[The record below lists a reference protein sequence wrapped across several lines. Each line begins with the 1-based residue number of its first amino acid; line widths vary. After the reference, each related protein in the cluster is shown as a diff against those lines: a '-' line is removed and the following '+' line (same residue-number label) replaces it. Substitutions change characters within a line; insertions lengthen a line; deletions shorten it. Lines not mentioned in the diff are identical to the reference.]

1 MVGGIDV
8 WWGILKKPYTIETD
22 RDSWKFNKLYQG
34 SQGDKDTGYWTPQ
47 LTEALVYAFLGSETG
62 KIKDASK
69 PMIKQALM
77 TQENKKLEFDYEY
90 DVPIDGKLTPRG
102 IAIDNIDFKYLP
114 DSRVKELAEETLNNL
129 IDEIDGGYDG
139 ISYDEEEAIKNSA
152 GVSFEEAKTH
162 FEHMLEKYFLG
173 G

>member
-1 MVGGIDV
+1 
-8 WWGILKKPYTIETD
+8 
-22 RDSWKFNKLYQG
+22 
-34 SQGDKDTGYWTPQ
+34 
-47 LTEALVYAFLGSETG
+47 
-62 KIKDASK
+62 
-69 PMIKQALM
+69 
-77 TQENKKLEFDYEY
+77 
-90 DVPIDGKLTPRG
+90 
-102 IAIDNIDFKYLP
+102 LP